1 VSSTVPR
8 NGFNPTWEEEAEFS
22 VNIPDLAIL
31 EFKVLSEGLPFL
43 EYLNKLPSEI
53 NLFLMVN

>member
-31 EFKVLSEGLPFL
+31 EFKV
-43 EYLNKLPSEI
+43 
-53 NLFLMVN
+53 

>member
-1 VSSTVPR
+1 MWLQDSAEWVSSTVPR

-31 EFKVLSEGLPFL
+31 EFKV
-43 EYLNKLPSEI
+43 
-53 NLFLMVN
+53 